1 MHMNDSQN
9 QDFSAGNDDQSLE
22 AQNIFEMLGAD
33 AGSDELKNSFLD
45 ELQETV
51 WDDFIENDVEL
62 LLNEQQREK
71 YKALD
76 QAFKA
81 AVEEDAKDDAQDK
94 VVEFLEESIENFEDV
109 MLEKALDLKADLFV
123 ERILSMREE
132 NKDNQEMLNQLAEV
146 EKLISKEHWLDAT
159 NLLNSLA

>member
-1 MHMNDSQN
+1 MNDSQN